1 MYGQP
6 VSRVFKGED
15 EHKEP
20 KKSGK
25 ASWRR
30 WDLTLALKQWI
41 EGMSECQFLAGGMAH
56 AKAQR

>member
-1 MYGQP
+1 M
-6 VSRVFKGED
+6 SRVFKGED